1 MSKEQEIAH
10 DALVKRLENYLR
22 RSGQYYIVQT
32 NVPYYE
38 GSITKGEIDIL
49 AINHDH
55 FDFYEVKGSPE
66 RSSFQKA
73 VDQLRVARLYFSQKG
88 NDYIYTSHYEIEP
101 LDAVVERLHR
111 KMRHK
116 KKER

>member
-10 DALVKRLENYLR
+10 DALVRRLEQYLR

-32 NVPYYE
+32 HVPYYE

-49 AINHDH
+49 AINNDH
-55 FDFYEVKGSPE
+55 FDLYEVKGSPE
-66 RSSFQKA
+66 RKSFQKA

-88 NDYIYTSHYEIEP
+88 NDYIYTPHYEIES
-101 LDAVVERLHR
+101 LDTVVQRLHK

-116 KKER
+116 QKR